1 MISLAPTLQS
11 GKRTYTIVFK
21 TNAPDP
27 NNFDGVETGNLGT
40 DANSEIWIYQLPAV
54 ADVDLT
60 LGADFFQDLN
70 LGTFFQVTNT
80 PASRAPTAGSTTVTP
95 FFADDNRECTIS
107 DDGKIL
113 AFISTRDLVPGV
125 GNADF
130 NPELFLYNISSGAFT
145 QGTKTQDAVPG
156 IGFIF
161 NSNPNLSA
169 DGSIIAFS
177 SSANLA
183 TNNADNNT
191 EIFMADF
198 SGGAVSNIFQVTRT
212 LGDANSA
219 SVNVASPGRRLSRDG
234 GLIAFESR
242 ATDPKANTAA
252 TSLFLGMFVYTRATD
267 SFVEVGPRGNLTVG
281 SDIGRFPTF
290 TDYNASLVPSS
301 LVFASFL
308 NFRPDGTIPATAQ
321 ALEGLNPQR
330 SSQVFITSLPATAT
344 NTFTRLTNTPIVV
357 SFGGTRPMPS
367 ETRKRIVFALGGAE
381 FGTGNSDGSIELYY
395 LLTPQITATSSAAL
409 SFFTGASEMPVAA
422 ATPLPSP
429 TPSPT
434 ATPSPVPGAPAGVAA
449 GELTIVR
456 STIPLAAAS
465 GSTTGEVSETKRS
478 PALPI
483 ELNGVSVSVDGA
495 AAGLYFVGATE
506 KQINFVVPVAVRSGL
521 GIVAVNILD
530 GGANTDTLVRGQV
543 QIVPGQPDIFAIA
556 GRALAF
562 NVTKPLNRTP
572 EPFNVTST
580 NDSGATVPTVIEL
593 NVTGLRNALVSEVSV
608 TVGTTAIPAAQILSV
623 KPNLNMPGWDI
634 VNFSLPSSL
643 AGAGDVPVIVTFTR
657 AGFTATSRPA
667 DSAPKIHI
675 N

>member
-1 MISLAPTLQS
+1 
-11 GKRTYTIVFK
+11 
-21 TNAPDP
+21 
-27 NNFDGVETGNLGT
+27 
-40 DANSEIWIYQLPAV
+40 
-54 ADVDLT
+54 
-60 LGADFFQDLN
+60 
-70 LGTFFQVTNT
+70 
-80 PASRAPTAGSTTVTP
+80 
-95 FFADDNRECTIS
+95 
-107 DDGKIL
+107 
-113 AFISTRDLVPGV
+113 
-125 GNADF
+125 
-130 NPELFLYNISSGAFT
+130 
-145 QGTKTQDAVPG
+145 
-156 IGFIF
+156 
-161 NSNPNLSA
+161 
-169 DGSIIAFS
+169 
-177 SSANLA
+177 
-183 TNNADNNT
+183 
-191 EIFMADF
+191 
-198 SGGAVSNIFQVTRT
+198 
-212 LGDANSA
+212 
-219 SVNVASPGRRLSRDG
+219 
-234 GLIAFESR
+234 
-242 ATDPKANTAA
+242 
-252 TSLFLGMFVYTRATD
+252 MFVYTRATD
-267 SFVEVGPRGNLTVG
+267 SFVEIGPRGNLTVG
-281 SDIGRFPTF
+281 SDIGRFPSF
-290 TDYNASLVPSS
+290 TDYNASLEPSS

-321 ALEGLNPQR
+321 ASEGLNPQR

-381 FGTGNSDGSIELYY
+381 FGGGNTDGSIELYY
-395 LLTPQITATSSAAL
+395 LLTPQITATSTAVL

-465 GSTTGEVSETKRS
+465 GNTTGEVSETKRS

-495 AAGLYFVGATE
+495 AAGLYSVRANE
-506 KQINFVVPVAVRSGL
+506 KQINFVVPVAVPSGF
-521 GIVAVNILD
+521 GVVAVNILD
-530 GGANTDTLVRGQV
+530 SGANTDTLVRGQV

-556 GRALAF
+556 GRAVAF

-572 EPFNVTST
+572 EPFNVTSV
-580 NDSGATVPTVIEL
+580 NDSGTTVPTVIEL

-623 KPNLNMPGWDI
+623 KPNLNMPGFDI
-634 VNFSLPSSL
+634 VNFSLPASL

-667 DSAPKIHI
+667 DSAPRIHI